1 MGLEGELWK
10 CNSLKVKCS
19 LAANR
24 TRIQGFGDPY
34 TIHCTTRPG
43 YYRCINLQVILLIHV
58 HWWQRSLRQWPA
70 KLHQKICAQQS
81 NLQAPK
87 FFQCAGAILTQ

>member
-1 MGLEGELWK
+1 MGLGDELWK

-43 YYRCINLQVILLIHV
+43 LVDYVD
-58 HWWQRSLRQWPA
+58 
-70 KLHQKICAQQS
+70 
-81 NLQAPK
+81 
-87 FFQCAGAILTQ
+87 